1 MVNLIETPAS
11 AVVRADVQAPAWAAF
26 SPVTVS
32 GLLACAGA
40 PCGMSPDSGLL
51 ASGPSV
57 GKGRSLPRVS
67 PTAYIHQQILGR
79 PSTRKPYQS
88 TTPITVFGGGAKGP
102 HPLREPEPV

>member
-40 PCGMSPDSGLL
+40 LHVM
-51 ASGPSV
+51 
-57 GKGRSLPRVS
+57 PRVS

>member
-40 PCGMSPDSGLL
+40 PM
-51 ASGPSV
+51 AH
-57 GKGRSLPRVS
+57 
-67 PTAYIHQQILGR
+67 THQQILGR